1 MLAVGLVLGL
11 LVGLVGLGINVALAG
26 RLDRI
31 EGAFD
36 GLAGRPAPAP
46 GQTILMVGTRPGWV
60 RTRRAVAGR

>member
-1 MLAVGLVLGL
+1 MLAVGIVLGL

-36 GLAGRPAPAP
+36 GLAGRPASAP
-46 GQTILMVGTRPGWV
+46 GQTILMVGTRPDGSGH
-60 RTRRAVAGR
+60 RRAVAGR